1 MWVRLQILLSSVF
14 FFMCVCVC
22 TLLFFFY
29 LFPCFLVASD
39 DSIDFRFLLLLSLF
53 FFLNRF
59 LSVWPLLLL
68 CSSHCANCLNSLS
81 LFFFTSS
88 SLSMFVF
95 FSPVNK

>member
-53 FFLNRF
+53 FF
-59 LSVWPLLLL
+59 
-68 CSSHCANCLNSLS
+68 
-81 LFFFTSS
+81 
-88 SLSMFVF
+88 
-95 FSPVNK
+95 